1 MPSRKTLYAIAR
13 MNPIIETRPPFVIKV
28 YDTYFHV
35 SWDGLTDKTEDRYSY
50 DKVKSIS
57 IKKGKFN
64 KTWAAVDLLADIAFN
79 LGTYDTNDS
88 DELQIELE
96 TGEVET
102 RYLQSE
108 SADKIVDAVE
118 LIKTKISKSV

>member
-1 MPSRKTLYAIAR
+1 

-35 SWDGLTDKTEDRYSY
+35 SWDGLTDKSEDRYPY
-50 DKVKSIS
+50 DKVRSIS
-57 IKKGKFN
+57 IKKGKLN
-64 KTWAAVDLLADIAFN
+64 KTWTALDLIADVAFN
-79 LGTYDTNDS
+79 LGTYDTDDS
-88 DELQIELE
+88 DELLIELK

-108 SADKIVDAVE
+108 SSDKIVDAVE
-118 LIKTKISKSV
+118 LIKTKLSKSV